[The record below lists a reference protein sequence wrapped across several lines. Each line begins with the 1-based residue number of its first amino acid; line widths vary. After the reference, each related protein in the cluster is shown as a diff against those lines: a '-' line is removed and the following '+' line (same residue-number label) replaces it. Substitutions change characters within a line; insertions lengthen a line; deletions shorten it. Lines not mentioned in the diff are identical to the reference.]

1 MKQYQLTHGGGIDDL
16 LLEEREIPRPGPHEV
31 LVRMRAASLNYR
43 DLLIVTGRYPRNQQN
58 TIVPLSDGA
67 GEIVE
72 VGSDVT
78 RFRVGARVAG
88 IFMQSW
94 LHGTM
99 RDGDG
104 DSALGGSGDGV
115 LCEYRLFHEQGVVAL
130 PAHLSFEEGA
140 CLPCA
145 AVTAWHALFGREPVQ
160 VGHTVLIL
168 GTGGVA
174 TIALQLARAAGAATI
189 VTSSSDAKL
198 ARMRELGATHLINY
212 TKIPEWATAV
222 RGLTAGLGVEH
233 VIENGGGGTLAQSIA
248 ATRRGGQIYLIGVI
262 APGVI
267 DPIHILLA
275 SITVRGI
282 EVGSRAMFEDLKRAL
297 SLQQIRPIIHQVF
310 DFAET
315 KTAYRAFERG
325 EHIGK
330 IVIRIP

>member
-16 LLEEREIPRPGPHEV
+16 LLEEREIPRPGPREV

-88 IFMQSW
+88 TFMQSW

-104 DSALGGSGDGV
+104 DSALGGSRDGV
-115 LCEYRLFHEQGVVAL
+115 LCEYRLFDEQGVVAL

-174 TIALQLARAAGAATI
+174 TIALQLARAAGAETI

-198 ARMRELGATHLINY
+198 AQMRELGATHLINY

-222 RGLTAGLGVEH
+222 RSLTAELGVDH
-233 VIENGGGGTLAQSIA
+233 VIENGGGGTIAQSIA

-262 APGVI
+262 APGAI

-282 EVGSRAMFEDLKRAL
+282 EVGSREMFEDLNRAL
-297 SLQQIRPIIHQVF
+297 SLQQIRPVVHQTF

-315 KTAYRAFERG
+315 KAAYRAFERG
-325 EHIGK
+325 EHVGK
-330 IVIRIP
+330 VVIRIA

>member
-104 DSALGGSGDGV
+104 DSALGGSGNGV
-115 LCEYRLFHEQGVVAL
+115 LCEYRLFDEQGVVAL

-222 RGLTAGLGVEH
+222 RGADTASA
-233 VIENGGGGTLAQSIA
+233 AQRASNA
-248 ATRRGGQIYLIGVI
+248 TATRRIVSI
-262 APGVI
+262 PGSLRG
-267 DPIHILLA
+267 PGTPGRRKGWTPSTGRRPEPLA
-275 SITVRGI
+275 MDVRRRTRCRRADA
-282 EVGSRAMFEDLKRAL
+282 SRRCRTARA
-297 SLQQIRPIIHQVF
+297 R
-310 DFAET
+310 
-315 KTAYRAFERG
+315 R
-325 EHIGK
+325 
-330 IVIRIP
+330 

>member
-67 GEIVE
+67 GDIVE
-72 VGSDVT
+72 VGSEVT
-78 RFRVGARVAG
+78 RVRVGARVAG

-115 LCEYRLFHEQGVVAL
+115 LCEYRLFDEQGVVAL

>member
-16 LLEEREIPRPGPHEV
+16 LLEEHEIPRPGPHEV
-31 LVRMRAASLNYR
+31 LVHMRAASLNYR

-58 TIVPLSDGA
+58 SIVPLSDGA

-72 VGSDVT
+72 VGTHVT
-78 RFRVGARVAG
+78 RWRATDRVAG

-104 DSALGGSGDGV
+104 DSALGGSRDGV
-115 LCEYRLFHEQGVVAL
+115 LCEYRLFDEQCVVAL

-145 AVTAWHALFGREPVQ
+145 AVTAWHALVGADPVQ
-160 VGHTVLIL
+160 VGQRVLIL

-174 TIALQLARAAGAATI
+174 TIALQLACAAGAETI

-198 ARMRELGATHLINY
+198 AQMRELGATHLINY
-212 TKIPEWATAV
+212 TKTPEWAQRV
-222 RGLTAGLGVEH
+222 RHLSDGLGVDH
-233 VIENGGGGTLAQSIA
+233 VLENGGGGTIAQSIA

-262 APGVI
+262 APGAI

-275 SITVRGI
+275 GVTVRGI
-282 EVGSRAMFEDLKRAL
+282 EVGSRAMFEDLNRAL
-297 SLQQIRPIIHQVF
+297 SVQQIRPVIHQVF
-310 DFAET
+310 DFVDT

-325 EHIGK
+325 EHVGK